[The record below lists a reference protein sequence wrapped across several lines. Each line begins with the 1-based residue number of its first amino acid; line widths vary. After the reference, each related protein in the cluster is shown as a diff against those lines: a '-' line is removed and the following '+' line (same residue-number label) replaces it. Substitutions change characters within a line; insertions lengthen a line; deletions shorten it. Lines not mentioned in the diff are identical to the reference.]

1 MNTVTSSFV
10 ILSSLLCIAYA
21 YPANIPIERD
31 LNTAE
36 TIWDIFNQGGRGYSG
51 WGTGVQSN
59 PVVANPYTSYP
70 TSYAAYPT
78 YATYGVGNNYYGK
91 YPSVGSV
98 GSVGSVYPGYASGFP
113 TYENYAV
120 HGGHGFGKY
129 GKY

>member
-1 MNTVTSSFV
+1 M
-10 ILSSLLCIAYA
+10 LCTTFA
-21 YPANIPIERD
+21 YPTNNNKNVPAERD

-59 PVVANPYTSYP
+59 PVIANPYISSYP
-70 TSYAAYPT
+70 TSYGTYPT
-78 YATYGVGNNYYGK
+78 YATYGNNYYGK

-113 TYENYAV
+113 TYENYAL